1 MGKLADWETGPLGPW
16 TIGALGPWTIG
27 ALGPWT
33 IGALGPWTIGAL
45 GPWTIGALGPTDTKR
60 PQIDVH
66 GPDSERPF
74 GAVRLSELRIASVIG
89 SVCSERTKTHYLI
102 TRGPLSASANAK
114 NERIPGLRN
123 FGQGPGRVGVVVV
136 GGAI

>member
-1 MGKLADWETGPLGPW
+1 MGQLADWEAGPP
-16 TIGALGPWTIG
+16 GPWTIG

-74 GAVRLSELRIASVIG
+74 GAVRLSELRISSVNG
-89 SVCSERTKTHYLI
+89 SVCSERTRSHYLI
-102 TRGPLSASANAK
+102 TCGDLLASANAHF
-114 NERIPGLRN
+114 E
-123 FGQGPGRVGVVVV
+123 
-136 GGAI
+136 